1 MVFLEFNLVFF
12 KMIIFCFLIFM
23 ILGVL
28 LNGVLKVSVVCM
40 VFMGGVVEVFELGW
54 IFFNVFC

>member
-1 MVFLEFNLVFF
+1 
-12 KMIIFCFLIFM
+12 MIIFCFLIFM

-28 LNGVLKVSVVCM
+28 LKGVLKVSVVCM
-40 VFMGGVVEVFELGW
+40 VFIGGVVGVFELGW